1 MEYITNLL
9 IPIFIHYLYVSY
21 IDLKVYMYMLTSDSA
36 RLVLKQLIDSIQPYI
51 EPILK
56 ESEGR

>member
-1 MEYITNLL
+1 
-9 IPIFIHYLYVSY
+9 
-21 IDLKVYMYMLTSDSA
+21 MYMLTSDSA

-56 ESEGR
+56 ESEGNNYIVYDYVDNIIHSIIIIILYKI

>member
-1 MEYITNLL
+1 
-9 IPIFIHYLYVSY
+9 
-21 IDLKVYMYMLTSDSA
+21 MYMLISDSA

-56 ESEGR
+56 ESEGNN